1 MDYHRL
7 NAITK
12 PGEFPLPHVDDS
24 LDLLA
29 GIKYFTTL
37 DLATGY
43 WQVGMTLEAQEKT
56 AFVTHEG
63 LYKFSVMPF
72 GLCNVPT
79 TFQRL
84 MEVTLRG
91 LVRHKCVV
99 YLDDI
104 MVMGKTFKPKKC
116 HLMKREVTHL
126 GYVVSESGILAPGK
140 VKAVRDLPA
149 SRDLSNYGLF
159 WALPL
164 LSDINTPIFSYVSRR
179 GWDDQTHL
187 FRK

>member
-12 PGEFPLPHVDDS
+12 PGEFTLPHVDNS

-63 LYKFSVMPF
+63 LYEFLVMPF
-72 GLCNVPT
+72 GLCNVPA
-79 TFQRL
+79 
-84 MEVTLRG
+84 
-91 LVRHKCVV
+91 
-99 YLDDI
+99 
-104 MVMGKTFKPKKC
+104 TFK
-116 HLMKREVTHL
+116 
-126 GYVVSESGILAPGK
+126 
-140 VKAVRDLPA
+140 D
-149 SRDLSNYGLF
+149 
-159 WALPL
+159 
-164 LSDINTPIFSYVSRR
+164 
-179 GWDDQTHL
+179 
-187 FRK
+187 